1 MLQAGRMHSVRVGN
15 GHVGWVVG
23 GGKGKEG
30 GRADSAVGSLIC
42 SD

>member
-1 MLQAGRMHSVRVGN
+1 MGGGGHGASVGN
-15 GHVGWVVG
+15 RHIGRPVG
-23 GGKGKEG
+23 GGKEEEG